1 MACETKDADDE
12 QPLFATPAGVRLR
25 PCCRARLVRVALHG
39 IVGGAWERRGSGGP
53 GRSMVVGDGSAR
65 SASIVLL
72 VEGAE
77 EVVADVG
84 VLLGWTS

>member
-1 MACETKDADDE
+1 M
-12 QPLFATPAGVRLR
+12 
-25 PCCRARLVRVALHG
+25 
-39 IVGGAWERRGSGGP
+39 I
-53 GRSMVVGDGSAR
+53 VGDGSAR

-77 EVVADVG
+77 EVVADVE